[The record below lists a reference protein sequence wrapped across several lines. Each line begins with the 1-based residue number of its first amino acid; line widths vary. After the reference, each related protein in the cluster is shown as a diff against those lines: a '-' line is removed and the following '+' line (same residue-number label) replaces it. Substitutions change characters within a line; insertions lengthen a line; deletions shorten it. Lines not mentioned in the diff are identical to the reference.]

1 MESEE
6 NGNILIL
13 DSDAVALMTPI
24 TNPIFDFHYYSD
36 AGENQP

>member
-13 DSDAVALMTPI
+13 DSDAVVLMTPL
-24 TNPIFDFHYYSD
+24 TTPIFDFHY
-36 AGENQP
+36 